1 MAFVD
6 LDVSNLELE
15 PSSSRTTFGGGDT
28 FVSSTLLLLLSAL
41 LPKARMPTK
50 LWEQMGEI
58 EILKDRCRTRPI
70 MNVSML
76 GKFGVGRLS
85 PAKETIRRR

>member
-1 MAFVD
+1 MAFVG
-6 LDVSNLELE
+6 LDVSNPELE
-15 PSSSRTTFGGGDT
+15 PSSSQRTFDGEDA
-28 FVSSTLLLLLSAL
+28 FVPSTLLLLWSEL
-41 LPKARMPTK
+41 LAKERMPTK

-76 GKFGVGRLS
+76 VIFGVGRLS
-85 PAKETIRRR
+85 PEKETIRRR